1 MNTNSNILQ
10 KYVNNG
16 CMGLANLGNT
26 CFLNS
31 CLQVLNHVYELHEIL
46 DSDKCKYI
54 LKTDLPDSRIII
66 EWNEL
71 RKIMWSNS
79 TGVISPNKFVH
90 NIQVLARKK
99 NRDIFTG
106 WAQNDISEFLL
117 FMIDCIHNSIS
128 RTVKIQISGKPD
140 NPVDKMA
147 IECYAILKKIYEK
160 EYSEIL
166 DLFYGIYVSEI
177 KSLNDQTY
185 SMRPEQYF
193 ILDLPI
199 LDAEN
204 RPITDIH
211 KALSVFTSDEILY
224 GDNQW
229 LNEKTGQKETVK
241 KRMLFWNF
249 PKILIISLKRFS
261 PNGQYKLE
269 HCVDFPL
276 NDWDISEFV
285 HGYNKSSFV
294 YDLIG
299 VCNHIGGVAG
309 GHYTA
314 FAKKMATN
322 EWFHYNDTHVNA
334 VNQSSE
340 IVSPMAYTLF
350 YRKKN
355 NFI

>member
-1 MNTNSNILQ
+1 
-10 KYVNNG
+10 
-16 CMGLANLGNT
+16 MGLANLGNT
-26 CFLNS
+26 CFLNA

-54 LKTDLPDSRIII
+54 LKTDLPDSRIIQ

-71 RKIMWSNS
+71 RKIMWSNPA
-79 TGVISPNKFVH
+79 GVISPNKFVH
-90 NIQVLARKK
+90 NIQLLARKK

-117 FMIDCIHNSIS
+117 FMMDCIHNSIS
-128 RTVKIQISGKPD
+128 RTVKIQISGNPD
-140 NPVDKMA
+140 NSVDKLA
-147 IECYAILKKIYEK
+147 IECYTTLKRAYEK

-177 KSLNDQTY
+177 RNMEDGGEGGKIY
-185 SMRPEQYF
+185 SIKPEQYF

-199 LDAEN
+199 VDGHN
-204 RPITDIH
+204 QPITDIGR
-211 KALSVFTSDEILY
+211 ALSEFTRNEVLY
-224 GDNQW
+224 GDNEW
-229 LNEKTGQKETVK
+229 LNEKTGRKEPVK
-241 KRMLFWNF
+241 KRMIFWNF

-261 PNGQYKLE
+261 SNGQYKLT

-276 NDWDISEFV
+276 NDWDISNFV
-285 HGYNKSSFV
+285 QGYNKSSFV

-299 VCNHIGGVAG
+299 VCNHIGGVTG

-322 EWFHYNDTHVNA
+322 EWFHYNDTHVHA
-334 VNQSSE
+334 VNQLSE
-340 IVSPMAYTLF
+340 IVSPVAYTLF

-355 NFI
+355 NLL